1 MQCNGTAAGAPR
13 SSQQPRRHHEP
24 EYLRLRELID
34 RLERIVERFEE
45 LDAEEALEEERRR
58 GH

>member
-1 MQCNGTAAGAPR
+1 MQRNGTAGASR
-13 SSQQPRRHHEP
+13 SAPPPRRHHSP
-24 EYLRLRELID
+24 EYVRMRELID

-58 GH
+58 AAT

>member
-1 MQCNGTAAGAPR
+1 MQRNGTAEAA
-13 SSQQPRRHHEP
+13 QVRRHHSP
-24 EYLRLRELID
+24 EYVRMRELID

-58 GH
+58 GS

>member
-1 MQCNGTAAGAPR
+1 MMRRNGTADLDQA
-13 SSQQPRRHHEP
+13 RRHHSP
-24 EYLRLRELID
+24 EYVRMRELID